1 MKTVRFHRTG
11 GPDVLTYEDVADPVA
26 GDGEV
31 LIKVEAVGMNFADVL
46 RRRGDD
52 YPDPT
57 PLPFTPGGEIAG
69 RVAAVG
75 RNVRG
80 LEVGS
85 LVYSTPRRGG
95 YAQYVAVPASSV
107 IPLPP
112 GISADQATSLVIQG
126 LTAGFA
132 LRNSAKLSKG
142 ESVFVEAAAGGVGS
156 FAVQLA
162 KLFGAGKVIAGASSA
177 AKRHLALQL
186 GADAAVDYTK
196 PDWPAEVRALTGG
209 IGVDIVLEMTGGD
222 TLERALDALGTFGR
236 MVVYGLASGESV
248 RIDPQ
253 RLTGPNHSV
262 TGFFLGGFFR
272 RPELVKS
279 MLEEIV
285 GFISSGKLSLQIGAT
300 FPLSRAADAHR
311 LLEERRSTGKIVLH
325 PWKDA

>member
-11 GPDVLTYEDVADPVA
+11 GPDVLTFEDVPEPVA
-26 GDGEV
+26 REGEV
-31 LIKVEAVGMNFADVL
+31 LIKVEAVGVNFADVL

-52 YPDPT
+52 YPEPT

-75 RNVRG
+75 ANVSG
-80 LEVGS
+80 IEPGS

-95 YAQYVAVPASSV
+95 YAQYVAVQAASV
-107 IPLPP
+107 IPLPQ
-112 GISADQATSLVIQG
+112 GIGADQATSLVIQG
-126 LTAGFA
+126 LTAAFA
-132 LRNSAKLSKG
+132 LRNSARLAKG

-177 AKRHLALQL
+177 AKRELALRL
-186 GADAAVDYTK
+186 GADSAIDYTK
-196 PDWPAEVRALTGG
+196 PDWPTEVRNLTGG
-209 IGVDIVLEMTGGD
+209 AGVDVVLEMTGGD
-222 TLERALDALGTFGR
+222 TLGRALDALGSFGR

-248 RIDPQ
+248 TVDPQ
-253 RLTGPNHSV
+253 RLTGPNQSV

-285 GFISSGKLSLQIGAT
+285 GYVVSGKLSLEIGAT

-311 LLEERRSTGKIVLH
+311 LIEERRSTGKIVLH
-325 PWKDA
+325 PWGDT